1 MQNIYV
7 GFGNAVT
14 LKYEDKN
21 YLNDITKV
29 KLIIT

>member
-7 GFGNAVT
+7 GFGNTVT

-21 YLNDITKV
+21 YWNDITKV